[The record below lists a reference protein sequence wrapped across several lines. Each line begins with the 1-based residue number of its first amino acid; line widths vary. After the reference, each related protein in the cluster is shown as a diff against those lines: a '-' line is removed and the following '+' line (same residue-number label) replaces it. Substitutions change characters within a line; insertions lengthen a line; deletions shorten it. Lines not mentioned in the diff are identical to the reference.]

1 MSISGSGSGSTSNSN
16 GDLVER
22 GIHLAPP
29 VRYSWSMAEAR
40 AFEMVE
46 DCPHNVIDFDG
57 RFDSEE
63 GA

>member
-1 MSISGSGSGSTSNSN
+1 
-16 GDLVER
+16 
-22 GIHLAPP
+22 
-29 VRYSWSMAEAR
+29 MAEAR
-40 AFEMVE
+40 ALEMVE